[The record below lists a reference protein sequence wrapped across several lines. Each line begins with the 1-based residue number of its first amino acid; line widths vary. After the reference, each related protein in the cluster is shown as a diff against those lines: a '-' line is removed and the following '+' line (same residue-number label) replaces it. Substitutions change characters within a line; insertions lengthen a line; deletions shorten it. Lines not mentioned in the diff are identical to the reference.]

1 MELPEGKSSSIAML
15 NIDQFTK
22 PVVADKEVKTIIR
35 LVQLHLLLIHK
46 LLQIKQMICRFNIK

>member
-46 LLQIKQMICRFNIK
+46 LLQINR